1 MSVPEIQQDDDIL
14 IDLHQI
20 AARLICSDGV
30 SAERADDLAG
40 RIAQEIRSAW
50 GGQQIY
56 IKKTDL
62 AELSARNLDIYTE
75 FNGSNHHQLAKKY
88 GLAVPVIYRII
99 KTVQQQERD
108 KRQHKLFRE

>member
-1 MSVPEIQQDDDIL
+1 MSVPDIQQDDDIL

-30 SAERADDLAG
+30 PAERADELAG

-62 AELSARNLDIYTE
+62 AELSARNLDIYNA
-75 FNGSNHHQLAKKY
+75 FNGANHHQLAKKH

-99 KTVQQQERD
+99 KSVQQQERD
-108 KRQHKLFRE
+108 KRQHKLFSE